1 MNQAL
6 RRGAGR
12 VLKERLMADED
23 RGGALWRFALAVYQK
38 PGVSDACLLLQDRH
52 GCNVP
57 LLLFAAWAGAEHGIA
72 LTAGEVA
79 AAGSAARP
87 WHGEVVEPLWAVR
100 RRLKHGPLPAPDN
113 ATAKLRARIQAIE
126 IDAERIELET
136 LAGFLPE
143 RRDNTGVTATS
154 ANLALAAALVA
165 AAAEDIESS
174 DALRTIA
181 IAALSP

>member
-1 MNQAL
+1 
-6 RRGAGR
+6 
-12 VLKERLMADED
+12 MADED
-23 RGGALWRFALAVYQK
+23 KVGALWRFALAVYQR

-57 LLLFAAWAGAEHGIA
+57 LLLFAAWAGTERGVA
-72 LTAGEVA
+72 LTAEEASTA
-79 AAGSAARP
+79 ANAVGP
-87 WHGEVVEPLWAVR
+87 WHGEVVEPLRAVR
-100 RRLKHGPLPAPDN
+100 RRLKHGPPPAPD
-113 ATAKLRARIQAIE
+113 AETAKLRARLQAIE

-143 RRDNTGVTATS
+143 RRDDAGATATA
-154 ANLALAAALVA
+154 ANLALMAPAAG
-165 AAAEDIESS
+165 DIESS